1 MRFAASSK
9 ARSGFVAAGVAVAG
23 ALSGSAEASVIRPT
37 ASLPLIDVSYISPQQ
52 CSQAILESS
61 YSP

>member
-23 ALSGSAEASVIRPT
+23 ALSGSAEASVIRAVCIWLYAYPAFFT
-37 ASLPLIDVSYISPQQ
+37 
-52 CSQAILESS
+52 
-61 YSP
+61 